1 MLLWSLSRGRL
12 HSGYGRRD
20 PLIRIDTGAG
30 ARSALAHMVN
40 SPFALSTTRLQ
51 IAYFRSNVRQRIHCG
66 FDGGLSPGRKE
77 GGSSPPGTGSS
88 NSSPPDAPVRFV
100 VEVPATIVRALI
112 FSFRYLRFDQ
122 RDDLSAILAALD
134 RLGRK
139 PSITRI
145 G

>member
-1 MLLWSLSRGRL
+1 LPSLKKAQSQIIIRSTSSRLTSSR
-12 HSGYGRRD
+12 
-20 PLIRIDTGAG
+20 PT
-30 ARSALAHMVN
+30 
-40 SPFALSTTRLQ
+40 PRLQ

-77 GGSSPPGTGSS
+77 GGSSTPGTGSR

-112 FSFRYLRFDQ
+112 CSFRYLRFDQ
-122 RDDLSAILAALD
+122 RDDLSAIFAALD